1 MRLSNVM
8 TLRDS
13 KGDIWPAAKVN
24 RPSEGTLADRFA
36 SEHSHEV
43 RFLAAA
49 ERDRINR
56 QPARRAG
63 WIALDGEEWLL
74 NDAAAQ
80 RLAREICKEAA
91 EACNDPG
98 IDSARVVSA
107 VLSLAK
113 CDLRIFCSDWPPHP
127 ELEAAVS
134 EWLSDRCVIDAGSW
148 TPRPAI
154 VASAAAYGWDRFD
167 ADELS
172 SELEAHGITYRRI
185 RNVHGFDGVRLKDVD
200 GE

>member
-1 MRLSNVM
+1 MRLTNVM

-24 RPSEGTLADRFA
+24 RPSEGALADRFA

-49 ERDRINR
+49 KRDRVQR

-63 WIALDGEEWLL
+63 WISWDGEEWLP
-74 NDAAAQ
+74 NDAAAH
-80 RLAREICKEAA
+80 RLAREICREVA
-91 EACNDPG
+91 EACDDQG

-134 EWLSDRCVIDAGSW
+134 EWLSDHCVIDVGSW

-172 SELEAHGITYRRI
+172 SALEARGVVYQRRK
-185 RNVHGFDGVRLKDVD
+185 NVHGFWGLRLRDQD